1 MSDDPASQDGLRWK
15 IRQSLVERLL
25 ISWDGMG
32 DMANQQRAEAAVQ
45 IKTMMDEIEA
55 WRQSVHKAE
64 RDIVELRAERDTAR
78 REVCESRAACI
89 QGKMPQE
96 IADALGWDCFHRK
109 QKPVDRGDPLRAQML
124 RQAANVTVERGKAY
138 GPPGEH
144 FERTVLALYALMP
157 DLFARPPLPEDWAKC
172 MIIDKLARDAEV
184 PKEDNCID
192 IAGYAACLYEVRKCD
207 SSELV

>member
-1 MSDDPASQDGLRWK
+1 MSDDPASKDGL
-15 IRQSLVERLL
+15 IFEMQQQIDLL
-25 ISWDGMG
+25 T
-32 DMANQQRAEAAVQ
+32 R
-45 IKTMMDEIEA
+45 
-55 WRQSVHKAE
+55 
-64 RDIVELRAERDTAR
+64 ERDTAR

-96 IADALGWDCFHRK
+96 IAKALGWDCFHRK
-109 QKPVDRGDPLRAQML
+109 QQSVHRGDPLRAQML
-124 RQAANVTVERGKAY
+124 RRAADVTIERGKAY
-138 GPPGEH
+138 GPPAEH

-157 DLFARPPLPEDWAKC
+157 DVFARPPLPEDWAKC

>member
-1 MSDDPASQDGLRWK
+1 MSDDPASQDGLRWH
-15 IRQSLVERLL
+15 IRRSLIEHLR
-25 ISWDGMG
+25 IPWEGMG
-32 DMANQQRAEAAVQ
+32 EMANQQREEAAVQ
-45 IKTMMDEIEA
+45 ISTMMDEIEA
-55 WRQSVHKAE
+55 WRRAMQKAE
-64 RDIVELRAERDTAR
+64 RDIAELRAERDVAR
-78 REVCESRAACI
+78 REVCEGRAACI

-96 IADALGWDCFHRK
+96 IANALNWDCFHKRE
-109 QKPVDRGDPLRAQML
+109 QPVDRSDPLRAQML
-124 RQAANVTVERGKAY
+124 RQAADVTVERGKAY
-138 GPPGEH
+138 GPPAEH
-144 FERTVLALYALMP
+144 FDRTVLALYALMP